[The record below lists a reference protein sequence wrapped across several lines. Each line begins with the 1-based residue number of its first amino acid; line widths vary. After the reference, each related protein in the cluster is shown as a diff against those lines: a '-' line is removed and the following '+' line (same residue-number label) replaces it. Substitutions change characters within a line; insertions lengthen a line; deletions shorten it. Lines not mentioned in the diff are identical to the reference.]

1 MELKRIQLA
10 QHLTDQI
17 KLQKDYFMKKCNTCK
32 VEKPLTEF
40 RIRLKNK
47 DNRKG
52 WCANCE
58 SEYQRKKH
66 LERKQCREVRHF

>member
-1 MELKRIQLA
+1 MELKRTQSA
-10 QHLTDQI
+10 QHPIDQI
-17 KLQKDYFMKKCNTCK
+17 KLQNVYFMKKCNTCNIVK
-32 VEKPLTEF
+32 ALTEF